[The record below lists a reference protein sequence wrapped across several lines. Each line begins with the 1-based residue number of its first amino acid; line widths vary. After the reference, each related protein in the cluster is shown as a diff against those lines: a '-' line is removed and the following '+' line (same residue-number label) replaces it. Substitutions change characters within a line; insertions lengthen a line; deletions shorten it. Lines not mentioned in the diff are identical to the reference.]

1 MDSGW
6 ALNPMTSV
14 LIREGQRGIRDTW
27 THGEIHKKMETDI
40 RVL

>member
-1 MDSGW
+1 M
-6 ALNPMTSV
+6 MSV

-27 THGEIHKKMETDI
+27 THGEIREKMETDL